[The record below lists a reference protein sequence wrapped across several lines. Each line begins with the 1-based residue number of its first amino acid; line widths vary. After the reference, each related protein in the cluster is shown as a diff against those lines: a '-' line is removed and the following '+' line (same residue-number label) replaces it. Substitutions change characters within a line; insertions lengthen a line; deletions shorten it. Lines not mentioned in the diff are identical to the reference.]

1 MQPVRP
7 LLLAGLASVVVAGFA
22 GFAYAGDPGFKTM
35 TVQLPGGGI
44 EQIEYTGNVAP
55 QVILSP
61 ASPDDADAAPMAVAL
76 PLGAT
81 DPFAALEQISA
92 QMDQQAAAMIN
103 AVNAMAAG
111 TMAQPGP
118 MVPASFGQLPPGSAG
133 YSYIASMTGGAGG
146 ACVQSLEI
154 TAMANGQPPRVVSH
168 ASGDCGGQPSLG
180 APSLGLP
187 GGAGS
192 AGAVP
197 AALPAAPAP
206 VQQPQLI
213 RVKYLLPKA
222 SVSPSQT

>member
-1 MQPVRP
+1 MHPVRP
-7 LLLAGLASVVVAGFA
+7 LLLAGLASVAVAGFA
-22 GFAYAGDPGFKTM
+22 GLAHAGDPGFKTM

-44 EQIEYTGNVAP
+44 EQIEYTGDVAP

-61 ASPDDADAAPMAVAL
+61 ASSVDADAAPMAVGL
-76 PLGAT
+76 PLGAS

-92 QMDQQAAAMIN
+92 QMDQQAAAMID

-111 TMAQPGP
+111 AEEPGA
-118 MVPASFGQLPPGSAG
+118 MVPASFGQMPPGSAG
-133 YSYIASMTGGAGG
+133 YSYIASMTGGTGG

-168 ASGDCGGQPSLG
+168 ASGDCGGQPSLD
-180 APSLGLP
+180 APTLGVP
-187 GGAGS
+187 GGAGP

-213 RVKYLLPKA
+213 RVKYLVPKPG
-222 SVSPSQT
+222 VSSSQT

>member
-1 MQPVRP
+1 MHPVRP
-7 LLLAGLASVVVAGFA
+7 LLLAGLASVAVAGLAGFA
-22 GFAYAGDPGFKTM
+22 HAGDPGFKTM

-44 EQIEYTGNVAP
+44 EQIEYTGDVAP
-55 QVILSP
+55 QVILSS

-111 TMAQPGP
+111 AMAQPGG

-146 ACVQSLEI
+146 ACMQSLQI
-154 TAMANGQPPRVVSH
+154 TAMGNGQPPQVVSH
-168 ASGDCGGQPSLG
+168 ASGDCGAQTGLG
-180 APSLGLP
+180 IPGDAAP
-187 GGAGS
+187 

-197 AALPAAPAP
+197 AALPAAPVP
-206 VQQPQLI
+206 VQQPELI
-213 RVKYLLPKA
+213 RVKYLVPKA
-222 SVSPSQT
+222 PVSPSRT